1 MVNLG
6 VTSGEIS
13 YRQAEKTYGS
23 WFKEAA
29 SSKRIHPVRVGNGNS
44 GTKWY
49 SVQEILSLRATDE
62 IKADLL
68 TTKTII
74 AQ

>member
-13 YRQAEKTYGS
+13 SRQAEKVYGS
-23 WFKEAA
+23 WFKVAS

-49 SVQEILSLRATDE
+49 SVTEILALRAQDE
-62 IKADLL
+62 MKADLL
-68 TTKTII
+68 NI
-74 AQ
+74 